1 MGLPWTPDV
10 ASQSS
15 QRVCTRRQNCT
26 KPGVEAWCRPVPPQ
40 LHGATRRQPAECSL
54 DGSKM
59 SAEQPSLSQ
68 TWWDSENVKL
78 KST

>member
-26 KPGVEAWCRPVPPQ
+26 KPGVGPSHPNSTVR
-40 LHGATRRQPAECSL
+40 LGAQPAECSL